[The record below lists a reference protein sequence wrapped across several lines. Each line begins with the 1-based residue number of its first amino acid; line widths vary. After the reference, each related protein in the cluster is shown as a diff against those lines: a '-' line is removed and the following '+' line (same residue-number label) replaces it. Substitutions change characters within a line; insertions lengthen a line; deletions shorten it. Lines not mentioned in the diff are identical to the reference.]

1 MIETQQMLSLLK
13 ELSLRPAA
21 SISELKKASS
31 INEPILPALLWLSSM
46 GFVTRKEISTRHPVI
61 DAIWSITSAGRTYLA
76 FSESN
81 PINIAPVLSQFQVI
95 YTIPPSIRSKIK
107 DISVPTLYEA
117 LVDLF
122 SSSLHEVLICSPYID
137 ELILPLL
144 EQARGDVIIKILTED
159 ANSPLFKRL
168 VMTKPNVEV
177 RCIKETAKAVQL
189 YQVHAKFI
197 CIDNKSS
204 IIMSANLNERS
215 LYYNIET
222 GILIHNNSLT
232 EELSR
237 FFRQVYSVA
246 KQFE

>member
-1 MIETQQMLSLLK
+1 M
-13 ELSLRPAA
+13 
-21 SISELKKASS
+21 
-31 INEPILPALLWLSSM
+31 
-46 GFVTRKEISTRHPVI
+46 
-61 DAIWSITSAGRTYLA
+61 
-76 FSESN
+76 
-81 PINIAPVLSQFQVI
+81 
-95 YTIPPSIRSKIK
+95 
-107 DISVPTLYEA
+107 
-117 LVDLF
+117 DLF